1 MRRRDGRLNN
11 LLACPI
17 IELSVRDAGHLGG
30 HSATVAALDL
40 LSIDVGEQ
48 LPLNRVSVQI
58 LTVLKRNMKMQPGL
72 SHGTPLTHV
81 CLAYDSHWCNHMIA
95 ISAISLTPCWVW
107 TIGK

>member
-48 LPLNRVSVQI
+48 LPPESRQRSDSDGPQAKHEDAARSVPWHSPNSCVSRI
-58 LTVLKRNMKMQPGL
+58 
-72 SHGTPLTHV
+72 
-81 CLAYDSHWCNHMIA
+81 
-95 ISAISLTPCWVW
+95 
-107 TIGK
+107 